1 MNRTSVR
8 SFIGQRGFSLALAV
22 VFIAMGVELLLL
34 VRQNR
39 ELRTAVSE
47 ARDDLDRARQQLI
60 PFVRAGDSVPPLAL
74 PALDGRPT
82 RIDFDAPDRDTV
94 LLIFSPDCSA
104 CDLNMESWA
113 RLHTGETTPGRR
125 VFYLSTAGADAT
137 RLFAEEHNLPHPVLI
152 ADRDSLIGYRIT
164 HIPTTLVIAP
174 GGRVKDAW
182 VGVLPD
188 GALR

>member
-8 SFIGQRGFSLALAV
+8 SFLGQRGFSLALAV

-34 VRQNR
+34 MRQNR
-39 ELRTAVSE
+39 ELRTTVSE
-47 ARDDLDRARQQLI
+47 AREDLDRTRQQLI
-60 PFVRAGDSVPPLAL
+60 PFVRVGDRVPPLAL
-74 PALDGRPT
+74 PGLDGRPVH
-82 RIDFDAPDRDTV
+82 IDFDVPGQDTI

-104 CDLNMESWA
+104 CDLNRNSWE

-125 VFYLSTAGADAT
+125 AFYVSTAGAGAT
-137 RLFAEEHNLPHPVLI
+137 RLFAEQRSLPEPVLI

-174 GGRVKDAW
+174 GGTIKAAW
-182 VGVLPD
+182 VGALPD
-188 GALR
+188 GALH